1 MKTPKL
7 IKLLLLLV
15 FIFSLPLMSAI
26 RGRIRIL
33 VTNSKWEPLSGVKI
47 TLISTKT
54 AIVKHTIFTN
64 TRGVAIHGSLENH
77 VFEFTFEKEGYQLQ
91 KKMIKIPAGLLKK
104 EDIMLLTIEEA
115 IEKMEER
122 DPYAQAINR
131 YNQAVF
137 FLKKEE
143 YEKALSLLKESI
155 SLDDTLYQSHYEIG
169 KIYYH
174 QEKYQ
179 EAIGCLEEVIL
190 LNKEYAPAYRLM
202 AAVYEKMGKKDES
215 EKHTK
220 LAQEIG
226 GVSGIDKYNEAVK
239 HFNDG
244 DIDSAIL
251 LFEEAIKL
259 DSELADAYYQLG
271 MAYVNKVKNEKA
283 ISNLEKYLKL
293 EPEGKNANTAQ
304 SILKFLK
311 EQK

>member
-1 MKTPKL
+1 MKTQKV
-7 IKLLLLLV
+7 IKILLLFV
-15 FIFSLPLMSAI
+15 FIFSLPLMSAV

-33 VTNSKWEPLSGVKI
+33 VTNSNWEPIPGVKI

-54 AIVKHTIFTN
+54 ATVKHTIFTN
-64 TRGVAIHGSLENH
+64 KRGVATHGSLENH

-104 EDIMLLTIEEA
+104 EEVMLLTIEEA
-115 IEKMEER
+115 IKKIEEK
-122 DPYAQAINR
+122 DPYAQAINK
-131 YNQAVF
+131 YNQAIV

-143 YEKALSLLKESI
+143 NEKALPLLKESI
-155 SLDDTLYQSHYEIG
+155 SLDDTLFQSHYEIG
-169 KIYYH
+169 KIYYL

-179 EAIGCLEEVIL
+179 EAISCLEEVIL

-215 EKHTK
+215 EKYTR

-226 GVSGIDKYNEAVK
+226 GASGIDKYNEAVK
-239 HFNDG
+239 YLNDG
-244 DIDSAIL
+244 NIDLAIP

-259 DSELADAYYQLG
+259 DPKLADAYYQLG
-271 MAYVNKVKNEKA
+271 MAYVNKGENEKA
-283 ISNLEKYLKL
+283 ISNLEKYLEL
-293 EPEGKNANTAQ
+293 EPEGKNANTAK

-311 EQK
+311 Q